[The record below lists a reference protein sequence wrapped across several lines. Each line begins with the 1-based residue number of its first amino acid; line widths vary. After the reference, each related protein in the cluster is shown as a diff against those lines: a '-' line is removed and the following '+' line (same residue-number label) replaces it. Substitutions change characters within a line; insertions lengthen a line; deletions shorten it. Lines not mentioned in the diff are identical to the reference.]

1 MAFSDYIDTLHRVA
15 TGHADP
21 LQEIYGVGSYVVRE
35 MWLDSGT
42 HVELYYR
49 DGELE
54 DGYILSGDKY
64 FSLDEDEL
72 HIAEEAMTLYSL
84 AESRRNHG

>member
-1 MAFSDYIDTLHRVA
+1 MPKFSDYLDTLHRVA

-35 MWLDSGT
+35 MWLASDT

-49 DGELE
+49 DGEVE
-54 DGYILSGDKY
+54 DGCIISGDKH
-64 FSLDEDEL
+64 FALDEDEL
-72 HIAEEAMTLYSL
+72 IVAEGALVTYNL
-84 AESRRNHG
+84 AESWRNK